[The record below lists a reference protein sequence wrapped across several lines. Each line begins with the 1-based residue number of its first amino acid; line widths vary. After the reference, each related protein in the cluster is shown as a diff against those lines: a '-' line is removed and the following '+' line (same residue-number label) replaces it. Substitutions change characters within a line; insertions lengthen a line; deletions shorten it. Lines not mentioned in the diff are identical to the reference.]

1 MNAHKAERDPAEGWA
16 YPERYFAGNADE
28 TLRALLDVSDELG
41 RSPAQ
46 VALRW
51 VLEQRAMTSVIVGAR
66 HIRHLRDNV
75 GASGWRLEGDALQ
88 KLNEVSHLPDRYPEA
103 MEKNMHERRDSAVD
117 MPNL

>member
-1 MNAHKAERDPAEGWA
+1 MQ
-16 YPERYFAGNADE
+16 
-28 TLRALLDVSDELG
+28 ALLDVSDELG

-66 HIRHLRDNV
+66 HAEHLRDNV
-75 GASGWRLEGDALQ
+75 GAAGWRLEGAALQ
-88 KLNEVSHLPDRYPEA
+88 KLNDVSHLPDRYPEA

-117 MPNL
+117 MPSL